1 MNHIKTV
8 KTTKP
13 FRDPKTKP
21 KILFTNW
28 LPLDTKL
35 ILSIKVKSL
44 ATNRLA
50 INKKVNAS
58 RLGSQLSIANI
69 SLSLIDKSEAQD
81 IEIAIAKVRP
91 ISCPTS
97 SINPLL
103 KPL

>member
-1 MNHIKTV
+1 MSHIKTV

-13 FRDPKTKP
+13 FKDPKTKP
-21 KILFTNW
+21 KILFTNL
-28 LPLDTKL
+28 LPLDTKV

-58 RLGSQLSIANI
+58 RLGSQLSIENI
-69 SLSLIDKSEAQD
+69 SLSLIDKSGAQD
-81 IEIAIAKVRP
+81 IEITIAKIRP
-91 ISCPTS
+91 INWPTS